1 MNQFFAAVMLLALL
15 SVGATGQATRPRSS
29 RIITGTTF
37 PYGTCEVGDEWVDTS
52 VAPAQ
57 TRNCLTAGTWSV
69 VAVLSPDGSASNT
82 ITGSSQTVQIAL
94 SGFRGVGVT
103 ITGTWSGTL
112 VAELSMD
119 GGSSWIAAQFY
130 EPVTK
135 AFSSSTTANIT
146 SSIVVTGGAS
156 HIRIRSSS
164 WTSGTATIALRSTE
178 ASTPIV
184 DGSLNTQP
192 ISAASLPLPS
202 GASTSANQ
210 TNGTQQSNVTKA
222 IPTALTTLQNA
233 ATANGNGTA
242 LDVSGYTSVSFVVSG
257 TYDATIFFEGSVDGI
272 DWAQL
277 SVLRWDSG
285 GQWANSI
292 DGETGTY
299 VTMIGSLLQFRA
311 RVRDYAS
318 GSVTVRATASLAMSP
333 ISNGLELVHSALPTN
348 AAIEG
353 GGNLTAIVANQTN
366 SAQKTQVVDGSGN
379 VLGSTSNALDV
390 NIKSGNPTTI
400 TATQGT
406 GTNLHTVV
414 DSGAV
419 NATLQAGSALVGKVG
434 IDQTTPGTTNKVTVG
449 SDVVHTIVD
458 SGAVTVSD
466 GAGALNVIVDSGTT
480 AVTQATAANLNAQVV
495 GAAASGASKAG
506 NPVQTGGVFN
516 TTQPTVTN
524 GQAVESQFT
533 ARGAQI
539 VATGTETFNT
549 TINAALPAGAN
560 VIGHVINDSGSTTA
574 VTGNVTVVQPT
585 GTNLHAVLDANS
597 GVDIGKLT
605 ANQSVN
611 VAQINGVTATMGN
624 GASGTGVQRVTIA
637 NDSTGQVA
645 LAAGSNT
652 IGALT
657 ANQSVN
663 TAQINGATPL
673 MGNGTTGTGSPRV
686 TIASDNTANSN
697 PWLAQPVPGT
707 ANGASTCVVQSGA
720 STNATNC
727 KNGAGLVY
735 GLEVINTTST
745 IYFLRLYNLST
756 SPTCSS
762 ATGFVRTIP
771 IPHASGAGAG
781 IANFYTVGETYGT
794 GIGFCLTG
802 GGGSTDNTNAAT
814 GIYLTLHYK

>member
-15 SVGATGQATRPRSS
+15 TVGATGQATRPRSS
-29 RIITGTTF
+29 RIITGTSF

-52 VAPAQ
+52 VDPAQ

-82 ITGSSQTVQIAL
+82 ITGSAQTVQIAL

-156 HIRIRSSS
+156 HVRIRSSS

-178 ASTPIV
+178 VTTPVV

-202 GASTSANQ
+202 GAATSDNQ

-222 IPTALTTLQNA
+222 LPTALTTLQNA

-242 LDVSGYTSVSFVVSG
+242 MDVGGYTSVSFVVSG

-299 VTMIGSLLQFRA
+299 VTMIGSLAQFRA

-318 GSVTVRATASLAMSP
+318 GSVTVKATASLAMSP
-333 ISNGLELVHSALPTN
+333 ISNGLELVRSALPTN
-348 AAIEG
+348 AAIES
-353 GGNLTAIVANQTN
+353 GGNLDTVVANQTN

-379 VLGSTSNALDV
+379 VVGSTSNALDI
-390 NIKSGNPTTI
+390 NIKSGNPTTL
-400 TATQGT
+400 TATQTT

-458 SGAVTVSD
+458 SGAVTATVSD

-480 AVTQATAANLNAQVV
+480 
-495 GAAASGASKAG
+495 G
-506 NPVQTGGVFN
+506 
-516 TTQPTVTN
+516 
-524 GQAVESQFT
+524 
-533 ARGAQI
+533 I
-539 VATGTETFNT
+539 
-549 TINAALPAGAN
+549 
-560 VIGHVINDSGSTTA
+560 
-574 VTGNVTVVQPT
+574 TGNVTVVQPT

-637 NDSTGQVA
+637 NDSTGQLA

-663 TAQINGATPL
+663 TAQVNGVAPL
-673 MGNGTTGTGSPRV
+673 MGNGTTGTGSQRV

-697 PWLAQPVPGT
+697 PWVAQPVPGT
-707 ANGASTCVVQSGA
+707 ANGASTCVLQSA
-720 STNATNC
+720 AATNATNC
-727 KNGAGLVY
+727 KNGAGLLY
-735 GLEVINTTST
+735 GVEVINTTST

-762 ATGFVRTIP
+762 ATGFVRTVP

-794 GIGFCLTG
+794 GIGFCLTAG
-802 GGGSTDNTNAAT
+802 GSSTDNTSAAV
-814 GIYLTLHYK
+814 GIYITLHYK